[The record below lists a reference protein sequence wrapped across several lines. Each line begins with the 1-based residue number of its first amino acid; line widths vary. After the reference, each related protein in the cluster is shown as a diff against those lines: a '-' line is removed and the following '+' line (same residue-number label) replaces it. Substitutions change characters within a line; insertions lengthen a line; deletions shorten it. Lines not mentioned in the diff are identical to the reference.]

1 MRNATKKTERR
12 RHGVAIRTAGIVLV
26 LAAQMQIAHAVSD
39 EVIATVNGVPL
50 HRTGIDEVLK
60 STGQQDTPAARQQ
73 ILNGLVARELIR
85 QAAERDRL
93 GNTEVVRQAMQKAK
107 VDTENR
113 LYAAQHLQQRPVT
126 DADVRERYE
135 AIVREAGSD
144 EYQVS
149 VMTLADE
156 PAARFALMRVRAG
169 EPFAKVAAQ
178 TGVAAQGD
186 GTPRWVSFRT
196 PAVEGHTQ
204 GLPLPLAQV
213 LATLKAGEVTPEPI
227 AAAGRYVIAR
237 LDARRPTA
245 IPSYDAVRESLR
257 TSLEAQQR
265 DDAVMA
271 LVDRLAGKAVIRP
284 PRVTASVAQ

>member
-1 MRNATKKTERR
+1 MRNVAKKTARR
-12 RHGVAIRTAGIVLV
+12 RHGAAIRTIAIVL
-26 LAAQMQIAHAVSD
+26 AIAAHAQTAQANAD
-39 EVIATVNGVPL
+39 EVVATVNGVPL
-50 HRTGIDEVLK
+50 HRTAVDEALRA
-60 STGQQDTPAARQQ
+60 TRQPDTPAARQQ

-93 GNTEVVRQAMQKAK
+93 GDTEVVRQAIRKAK

-113 LYAAQHLQQRPVT
+113 LYAAQHLQLQPVT
-126 DADVRERYE
+126 DAQVRERYE
-135 AIVREAGSD
+135 AIAREAGTD

-213 LATLKAGEVTPEPI
+213 LPTLKAGEVTPEPI
-227 AAAGRYVIAR
+227 AAAGHYVIAR
-237 LDARRPTA
+237 LDARRPTV
-245 IPSYDAVRESLR
+245 IPPYDAVRESLR

-265 DDAVMA
+265 DDAFKT
-271 LVDRLAGKAVIRP
+271 LVDRLAANAVIRP
-284 PRVTASVAQ
+284 QHAAALVAQ

>member
-1 MRNATKKTERR
+1 MA
-12 RHGVAIRTAGIVLV
+12 IVLAM
-26 LAAQMQIAHAVSD
+26 AANAQAAHAAD
-39 EVIATVNGVPL
+39 EVVATVNGVPL
-50 HRTGIDEVLK
+50 HRTAIDEVLK
-60 STGQQDTPAARQQ
+60 TAGQQDTPAARQQ

-93 GNTEVVRQAMQKAK
+93 GNTEAVRQAMQKAK

-113 LYAAQHLQQRPVT
+113 LYAAQHLQPRPVT
-126 DADVRERYE
+126 DAQVRERYD
-135 AIVREAGSD
+135 AIVKEAGSD

-156 PAARFALMRVRAG
+156 PAARFALMRVRWG
-169 EPFAKVAAQ
+169 EPFSTVAAQ

-204 GLPLPLAQV
+204 GLPLPLAQA
-213 LATLKAGEVTPEPI
+213 LSTLKVGEVTPEPI

-271 LVDRLAGKAVIRP
+271 LVDRLAARAVIRP
-284 PRVTASVAQ
+284 PLATAPVAQ